1 MRWSSNGPREQIVN
15 TLRQVTDRISASRW
29 RRWALLL
36 LIAASFALRSCDL
49 AAKSLW
55 TDEGLTVS
63 RAEQPFRL
71 VVKNQNLIPVEPNY
85 YDGSQ
90 VEVVTTPDVHPP
102 LYFLLTHFWMQI
114 AGRSEFIIR
123 FPSVLAST
131 LVLPLFFALG
141 SALLSKEAGLWAALL
156 AAVSPFYTWHA
167 QEARMYAWVVLF
179 AVASVYAFLPLLRR
193 TTKSHHYLA
202 YVIVT
207 SALLYTHYTGFL
219 LLAFEMMVYAVH
231 QSRRG
236 IKPKSVLVFLAVL
249 ALVLIPLAPYIRR
262 VLGLSFFG
270 FVSRPLSV
278 LVAEAWSYFS
288 LGVSDSLIRPFWQT
302 APFLALF
309 AVGALM
315 VDVPRR
321 VEGWMI
327 CLGHLA
333 LPLLLLHIMSYFKPN
348 YMNPRHL
355 LVVSPAWELV
365 MAQGIATLRR
375 RFLPGLVVLLGLVLC
390 FRGRAN
396 YDVFSSHR
404 LWKDDIRGAV
414 EYIESRARS
423 GDAIVLHDPVI
434 RLTFDY
440 YYDGPYPLTSIPGYG
455 QANEQEAIERFAE
468 WAQRYERIWFLY
480 GPPPTHF
487 PEDLLPSWADAHLFK
502 VCQQGFEA
510 IWTYVGVAAYD
521 DEPPVVGTLP
531 PGAHSQDVAWGPL
544 HLTGFRVQDI
554 AQGDTGWL
562 ELYWQADEL
571 STDEPLR
578 LKVQLRDG
586 TGTVWYEREEE
597 VLPFYPLSAWPPG
610 RTVRTDFRLP
620 LPADLPPITYRVQVG
635 PVGFGNPQTIGEVQV
650 ARSKK
655 PSSDLRPS
663 ARFEDGIVLLERELG
678 SDVFRAGNPLFG
690 SLTWGV
696 TDPIDDDYDVR
707 IRLTD
712 LRGRELITE
721 EVIPSAAGFPTSE
734 WVPGDRV
741 AGRFVVP
748 LPIDLE
754 DGVYRV
760 EISLV
765 DDFTGRVLSVR
776 RWYGRREW
784 LSMGTVRVESWPIMR
799 EVPGGID
806 QPLERVEIAE
816 GVRLRGYDLTREDG
830 TLRLTLYWQAQSPMQ
845 QNYHVF
851 VHVGLPDEPP
861 LAVAGGVPVDWT
873 RPTTSWR
880 EGEVIAD
887 TYVVSLVDVPAGHYE
902 LAVGFYDPESGQR
915 PTTVVN
921 GDAVAGG
928 YVVLEELEVE

>member
-1 MRWSSNGPREQIVN
+1 LRWSSNGLREQIVN
-15 TLRQVTDRISASRW
+15 TLRQVTDKVSASRW

-63 RAEQPFRL
+63 RAEQPVGL

-85 YDGSQ
+85 YDGSE

-131 LVLPLFFALG
+131 LVLPLLFALG
-141 SALLSKEAGLWAALL
+141 SALLSKESGLWAVLL

-167 QEARMYAWVVLF
+167 QEARMYAWVILF
-179 AVASVYAFLPLLRR
+179 AVTSVYAFLPLLRAN
-193 TTKSHHYLA
+193 TKSHQYLTYLMA
-202 YVIVT
+202 T

-219 LLAFEMMVYAVH
+219 LLAFELVVYAIH

-236 IKPKSVLVFLAVL
+236 GRLRSTFVILVVMTLA
-249 ALVLIPLAPYIRR
+249 LIPLAPYIRR

-288 LGVSDSLIRPFWQT
+288 LGVSESLIRPFWQT

-321 VEGWMI
+321 LEGWMV

-333 LPLLLLHIMSYFKPN
+333 LPLLLFHITSYFKPN

-355 LVVSPAWELV
+355 LVISPAWELV
-365 MAQGIATLRR
+365 MAQGVTTLRR
-375 RFLPGLVVLLGLVLC
+375 RFWPGLVLLLGLALC

-396 YDVFSSHR
+396 YDIFSSHR
-404 LWKDDIRGAV
+404 LWKDDIRGAID
-414 EYIESRARS
+414 YIESRARP

-434 RLTFDY
+434 RLTVDY

-455 QANEQEAIERFAE
+455 QDDEQEAIDQFAE
-468 WAQRYERIWFLY
+468 WARRYERVWFLY
-480 GPPPTHF
+480 GPPPAHF
-487 PEDLLPSWADAHLFK
+487 PEDALPDWADAHLFK
-502 VCQQGFEA
+502 VRQQAFEA

-521 DEPPVVGTLP
+521 EEPPVVEALP
-531 PGAHSQDVAWGPL
+531 SEARSRDIDWGAL
-544 HLTGFRVQDI
+544 HLTGFQTQEV
-554 AQGDTGWL
+554 AQGNTGWL
-562 ELYWQADEL
+562 ELYWQADE
-571 STDEPLR
+571 SVPDEPLR
-578 LKVQLRDG
+578 LKVELLDG
-586 TGTVWYEREEE
+586 AGTVWYAREER
-597 VLPFYPLSAWPPG
+597 VLPFYSPSVWPPE
-610 RTVRTDFRLP
+610 RNVRTDFRLP
-620 LPADLPPITYRVQVG
+620 LPADLPPITYRVRVA
-635 PVGFGNPQTIGEVQV
+635 PVGLGDSQVVGEVQV
-650 ARSKK
+650 VRPNESFSA
-655 PSSDLRPS
+655 PPPS
-663 ARFEDGIVLLERELG
+663 ARFENGMVLLESELG
-678 SDVFRAGNPLFG
+678 SNVFRAGNPLFG
-690 SLTWGV
+690 SLVWGA

-707 IRLTD
+707 VRLTD
-712 LRGRELITE
+712 LRGRELIIE

-741 AGRFVVP
+741 AGRFVLP
-748 LPIDLE
+748 LPIDLA
-754 DGVYRV
+754 DGHYRV

-765 DDFTGRVLSVR
+765 DDFTGQVLPVR
-776 RWYGRREW
+776 RWYGKREW
-784 LSMGTVRVESWPIMR
+784 LSLGTVRVEAWPIMK
-799 EVPGGID
+799 EVPDGID

-816 GVRLRGYDLTREDG
+816 GVRLRGYDLTQEDD
-830 TLRLTLYWQAQSPMQ
+830 TLRLTLYWQAQSPVQ

-861 LAVAGGVPVDWT
+861 LAVAGGIPVDWT

-880 EGEVIAD
+880 DGEVIAD
-887 TYVVSLVDVPAGHYE
+887 AHVVSLTNVPPGHYE

-915 PTTVVN
+915 PKTVVN
-921 GDAVAGG
+921 GDVVAGG